1 MWSGLLRSLRPA
13 QWVKNLFVV
22 APLVFAERALEAG
35 ALGRTLL
42 TCALFCAAASAIYL
56 LNDWR
61 DREEDRRHFLKRH
74 RPIAA
79 GAVPAGL
86 ALGTALLLAT
96 LALAGAWALGP
107 AVLGW
112 TGLYVVLQT
121 AYTCGLKRVVILDV
135 MLIALGFTLRVLA
148 GGAAAAVAVSSWL
161 LLCTLFLAL

>member
-1 MWSGLLRSLRPA
+1 
-13 QWVKNLFVV
+13 
-22 APLVFAERALEAG
+22 
-35 ALGRTLL
+35 
-42 TCALFCAAASAIYL
+42 
-56 LNDWR
+56 
-61 DREEDRRHFLKRH
+61 
-74 RPIAA
+74 
-79 GAVPAGL
+79 L

-96 LALAGAWALGP
+96 PALAGAWALGP

-161 LLCTLFLAL
+161 LLCTLFLALFLALSKRRHEVAAAGGDGVAQRAVLGDYGLTFL